1 MIKYLQFFGLFGK
14 SINDNMEENLLG
26 YNIYRSDDP
35 GQTYTQLNSSLLTD
49 TVYSDNIQ
57 ISGMYYYYVKAL
69 YEEGISIP
77 SNIDSVDVVVGIHNT
92 ESFNLTVYPNPAKD
106 EIRINSGEPIQG
118 VTFFNGIGDKVY
130 SKETNTFSLKIPVS
144 NLNQGIYIIKIQ
156 IGNDV
161 VVKRV
166 VIQR

>member
-1 MIKYLQFFGLFGK
+1 MGLFPLPTRSEAILLFENSNPEYGVAIANSETNLYNTIGTSFEFGGLEDGTMPSTKQNLMIKYLQFFGLFGK

-35 GQTYTQLNSSLLTD
+35 GQSYIQLNSSLLTD

-57 ISGMYYYYVKAL
+57 ISGMYYFYVKAL

-92 ESFNLTVYPNPAKD
+92 CIKPKSRNLYC
-106 EIRINSGEPIQG
+106 R
-118 VTFFNGIGDKVY
+118 
-130 SKETNTFSLKIPVS
+130 NTTW
-144 NLNQGIYIIKIQ
+144 G
-156 IGNDV
+156 
-161 VVKRV
+161 
-166 VIQR
+166 